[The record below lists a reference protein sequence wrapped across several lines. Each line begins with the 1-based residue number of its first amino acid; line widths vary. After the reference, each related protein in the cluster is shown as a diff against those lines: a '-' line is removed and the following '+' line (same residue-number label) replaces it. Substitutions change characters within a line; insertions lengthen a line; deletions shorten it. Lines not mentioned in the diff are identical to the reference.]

1 MSRSKF
7 YDTIKDVI
15 DERGVETPYK
25 NGLTLYFPNTDY
37 TYPFKCDGY
46 MEPVVNGSKF
56 RLIIEYKLDELLND
70 KSGKAKQLTFDE
82 IRAFFFDL
90 LSGKIEAQEMTGTF
104 NISDFTR

>member
-7 YDTIKDVI
+7 YDAIKDVI

-46 MEPVVNGSKF
+46 MEPVGESPPSP
-56 RLIIEYKLDELLND
+56 LPSAQGWCLLPTCLGIP
-70 KSGKAKQLTFDE
+70 SA
-82 IRAFFFDL
+82 IA
-90 LSGKIEAQEMTGTF
+90 SA
-104 NISDFTR
+104 

>member
-7 YDTIKDVI
+7 YDAIKDVV
-15 DERGVETPYK
+15 DERGVETPFK

-46 MEPVVNGSKF
+46 MEPVVNGNKF

-70 KSGKAKQLTFDE
+70 KSGKAKVLIQVYLVFE
-82 IRAFFFDL
+82 
-90 LSGKIEAQEMTGTF
+90 EV
-104 NISDFTR
+104 